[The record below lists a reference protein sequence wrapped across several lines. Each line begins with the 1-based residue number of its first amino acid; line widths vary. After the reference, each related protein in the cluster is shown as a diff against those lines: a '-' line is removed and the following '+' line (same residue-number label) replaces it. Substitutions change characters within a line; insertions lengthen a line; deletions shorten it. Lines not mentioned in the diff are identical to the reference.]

1 MHSFPK
7 ALAKRTRKSTEL
19 NASFRLAF
27 NLRFVWLP
35 TCVALRWNYDDLRWL
50 WSNSNSYAS
59 RRKIFTFWPP
69 NAIRRK
75 STQVDR
81 KLMQV
86 NSIGVKFMTFC
97 DLRELASRL
106 ANPFGHPS
114 QVRTQD
120 LVLQTCVD
128 LHRLVNP
135 SDQSLR
141 SLSSEKLGLLRFLS
155 DLRVSPWK
163 RLLVQMEAF
172 EWRIKAE
179 ARAGIGASRIV
190 QQRFNEGCKL

>member
-69 NAIRRK
+69 NASRRKLIASWCKSTVYAWNSWLFATCVNLRADLRIRLATHRKSVRKIWFCKLVSTCIDLWIRRK
-75 STQVDR
+75 HWDYC
-81 KLMQV
+81 
-86 NSIGVKFMTFC
+86 GFC
-97 DLRELASRL
+97 PIFAFPLEK
-106 ANPFGHPS
+106 G
-114 QVRTQD
+114 
-120 LVLQTCVD
+120 C
-128 LHRLVNP
+128 
-135 SDQSLR
+135 
-141 SLSSEKLGLLRFLS
+141 LSK
-155 DLRVSPWK
+155 W
-163 RLLVQMEAF
+163 RLL
-172 EWRIKAE
+172 
-179 ARAGIGASRIV
+179 
-190 QQRFNEGCKL
+190 NEE